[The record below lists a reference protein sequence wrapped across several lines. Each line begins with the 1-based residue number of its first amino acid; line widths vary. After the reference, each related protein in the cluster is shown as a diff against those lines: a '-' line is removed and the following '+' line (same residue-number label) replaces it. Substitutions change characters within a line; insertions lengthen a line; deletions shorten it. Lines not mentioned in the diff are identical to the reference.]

1 MFASLILS
9 VSHISAQTQEV
20 TFTNHLP
27 VFVGDLVNESNAT
40 LEAQNAGRL
49 CARLNHALNRTKM
62 SSSELKEHSENC
74 IFEIVRFSDLSDAG
88 KVQNPDVKN
97 WYVVSSNQGFWSL
110 EDLQQN
116 KRLFGEGHV
125 SFFYILL
132 NRTYGFANIK
142 NVQLSSNTLTVT
154 ADNNFST
161 GSIVT
166 FSGIKTATYLNG
178 QQVTIQS
185 GTLTTFT
192 ATFTHANYASAADTG
207 TATVGFGPTQPPTPG
222 PPSNDIKIADCSAY
236 TPPAVPPLGA
246 DSYYV
251 SYTIDVKRKV
261 SANIQH
267 LFALLGAEGL
277 KNADQIAPDW
287 PSIAL
292 RSDQEELLGQ
302 STKYAPG
309 KSQTC
314 WKPDAVFGGGVVDV
328 AYRPSDISITNSLKT
343 GAGGHEVVVAID
355 KTPYVIDNEGRYF
368 VDFSVPITVKNLSAI
383 QYQATG
389 NTFSPVN
396 TNSLNAFL
404 AVDGYFPANDV
415 KSQNWTRYP
424 HPLAGVAFAKQPLS
438 KILLAGAWGPSFSEL
453 YIGVAWVKQPRVA
466 QGSNSCSA
474 STGSPSTA
482 PNSFGRHYCAQFS
495 IGLNLS
501 VTSIANK
508 LGAPK

>member
-1 MFASLILS
+1 
-9 VSHISAQTQEV
+9 
-20 TFTNHLP
+20 
-27 VFVGDLVNESNAT
+27 VGDLVNESNAT
-40 LEAQNAGRL
+40 LDAQNAGHL
-49 CARLNHALNRTKM
+49 CARLTHALNSAKM

-74 IFEIVRFSDLSDAG
+74 IFEIVRFSDLTDVG

-97 WYVVSSNQGFWSL
+97 WYVVSSKQGFWSL

-132 NRTYGFANIK
+132 NRTYGFATIK
-142 NVQLSSNTLTVT
+142 NLQITSNVLTVT
-154 ADNNFST
+154 ADNNFSS

-166 FSGIKTATYLNG
+166 LSGIKTATYLNEK
-178 QQVTIQS
+178 QVTILS
-185 GTLTTFT
+185 ANATSFT
-192 ATFTHANYASAADTG
+192 ANFSHADYAMAADSG

-222 PPSNDIKIADCSAY
+222 PPSIDIKIADCSKY
-236 TPPAVPPLGA
+236 TPPAVPPVGA
-246 DSYYV
+246 DNYYV
-251 SYTIDVKRKV
+251 SYTVDVKRKI
-261 SANIQH
+261 SANVQH

-287 PSIAL
+287 PSIATP
-292 RSDQEELLGQ
+292 SDKSELLGQ
-302 STKYAPG
+302 SSKYAPG
-309 KSQTC
+309 KSTSC

-328 AYRPSDISITNSLKT
+328 AYRPSDISIANSLKT

-368 VDFSVPITVKNLSAI
+368 IDFSVPITVKNLSAI

-389 NTFSPVN
+389 NTFSPVS

-474 STGSPSTA
+474 STGSPATT
-482 PNSFGRHYCAQFS
+482 PNSFGTHYCAQFS